1 MWLLYFWVTWY
12 VFRYK
17 LLRTKPL
24 TSQQAF
30 YLQNLV
36 DDFDFWQPIKSGLS
50 TDIMFGPNQYDN
62 LSSQLK
68 NEEIN
73 FNIIMSDIGSLIKSQ
88 RIEMENRNLQQG
100 KITFDSYYS
109 HNEVSF
115 TLIFK
120 AFVEIIWI
128 LWCFCK
134 AQIW

>member
-1 MWLLYFWVTWY
+1 
-12 VFRYK
+12 
-17 LLRTKPL
+17 
-24 TSQQAF
+24 
-30 YLQNLV
+30 
-36 DDFDFWQPIKSGLS
+36 
-50 TDIMFGPNQYDN
+50 MFGPNQYDN

-88 RIEMENRNLQQG
+88 RIETENRNLQQG

-120 AFVEIIWI
+120 AFVEII
-128 LWCFCK
+128 
-134 AQIW
+134 